1 MKTLTKEQ
9 VGPVISQARR
19 ILINAAAGSGK
30 THTLEAYAS
39 RRPNENILYLV
50 YNKAVQIE
58 AAGRFPENVECRTAH
73 SISYGAAARQF
84 GAAKSAK
91 IGDMRPFEL
100 AQRFSLS
107 ASMAHAAWAS
117 LIKWMGSADESIK
130 AQHIPA
136 DLNIP
141 ESERDQLVKK
151 TREIWAAML
160 NKDDVSVKMPHDGYL
175 KLFQLSK
182 PVIKGKKKP
191 YDVILVDEFQDC
203 NDVLLDILERQP
215 AKVVYAGDE
224 NQAIYEFRG
233 AVNAEQ
239 RITVDERFR
248 LTQSFR
254 FGQPIADL
262 ANQLL
267 GYFKHAHKP
276 IIGCGPYQASNTIL
290 DKEAAYAVV
299 ARTNAALFE
308 SAVENLDCGVPYHFV
323 GAGTADKVAT
333 AYKFGLILDAY
344 RLWNGQKAEVVDRFI
359 RKFASFDD
367 MSEVADK
374 TKDNELLYLCKIV
387 NIYQNRIPELVRMI
401 LAKHIEIE
409 ADKEHLFRGIYF
421 TTAHRS
427 KGLQFRQVML
437 TNDYLALVT
446 EDGEPI
452 PRDEIN
458 QQEVNLLYVA
468 MTRAEQV
475 LALNAGFIEFLIA
488 IVGWEES
495 NRRLEPLPPEVLRTA
510 ESATETAPAKP
521 IATQAI
527 TACKSAEPQEVLEI
541 EPIPEWLLAEPP
553 ADISG
558 LVQVSDPEYDC
569 SSLY

>member
-1 MKTLTKEQ
+1 MKKLTKEQ

-19 ILINAAAGSGK
+19 LLISAAAGSGK

-58 AAGRFPENVECRTAH
+58 AAGRFPENVERRTAH
-73 SISYGAAARQF
+73 CISYSAAARQF
-84 GAAKSAK
+84 GIAKSAK
-91 IGDMRPFEL
+91 IGDMRPFEV

-107 ASMAHAAWAS
+107 PSMAHAAWAS
-117 LIKWMGSADESIK
+117 LSKWMGSADESIK
-130 AQHIPA
+130 AHHIPA
-136 DLNIP
+136 DLDVP
-141 ESERDQLVKK
+141 EGERDQIVKK
-151 TREIWAAML
+151 AREIWAAML

-182 PVIKGKKKP
+182 PVIKGKQKR

-215 AKVVYAGDE
+215 AKVIYAGDG
-224 NQAIYEFRG
+224 NQAIYGFRG
-233 AVNAEQ
+233 AVNAEL

-267 GYFKHAHKP
+267 GYFKPAHEP
-276 IIGCGPYQASNTIL
+276 IIGCGSYQASNTTI
-290 DKEAAYAVV
+290 DIEDAYAVV
-299 ARTNAALFE
+299 ARTHAALFE
-308 SAVENLDCGVPYHFV
+308 AAAENLDRGVPYHFV
-323 GAGTADKVAT
+323 GAGSVDKGAT

-344 RLWNGQKAEVVDRFI
+344 RLWNGQKAEVADRFI
-359 RKFASFDD
+359 RKFASFDE
-367 MSEVADK
+367 MSKIGNK
-374 TKDNELLYLCKIV
+374 TKDNELLYLCRIV
-387 NIYQNRIPELVRMI
+387 NKYQNQIPELVKMI
-401 LAKHIEIE
+401 LANHVEIE
-409 ADKEHLFRGIYF
+409 AGKEQLFRGIYF

-437 TNDYLALVT
+437 TNDYPALVT

-458 QQEVNLLYVA
+458 QQEVNILYVA

-475 LALNAGFIEFLIA
+475 LSLNAGFIEFLIA
-488 IVGWEES
+488 IVNWEES
-495 NRRLEPLPPEVLRTA
+495 NRRLESLPLEALWPS
-510 ESATETAPAKP
+510 ESATERVPTE
-521 IATQAI
+521 AI
-527 TACKSAEPQEVLEI
+527 VKQVFSAI
-541 EPIPEWLLAEPP
+541 EPPEPRK
-553 ADISG
+553 
-558 LVQVSDPEYDC
+558 VSNEI
-569 SSLY
+569 